1 LLRPETKIMVM
12 VKAFSYG
19 SGDVEIASL
28 LQYQNV
34 AYLAVAVTDEGVLL
48 RNAGIRTP
56 IIVMNPEQ
64 SSFQQIINY
73 QLEPNIYSIELLE
86 NFLKTISQSRINEF
100 PVHLKIDTGMN
111 RLGFKTDTEI
121 KQVIQMI
128 LESEQ
133 IKVQSVFSHL
143 AASDD
148 SSFDAFTLEQIAS
161 FEEVSAIISKSFPYK
176 IDRHILNSAGIERFP
191 EKQFEMV
198 RLGIGLYGISNTG
211 LPLQNIGTLR
221 STVSQVKKVKST
233 ETVGYSRKGK
243 ISEESEIAI
252 VPLGYADGLD
262 RKLGNRS
269 GHAFIHGHRVPIIG
283 NICMDM
289 LMLDVT
295 GLNVKPG
302 EKVEIFGANIPIT
315 EVAEKAG
322 TIPYEILTGI
332 SQRVKRVYLQ
342 E

>member
-1 LLRPETKIMVM
+1 MKT
-12 VKAFSYG
+12 
-19 SGDVEIASL
+19 VE
-28 LQYQNV
+28 QNG
-34 AYLAVAVTDEGVLL
+34 L
-48 RNAGIRTP
+48 
-56 IIVMNPEQ
+56 
-64 SSFQQIINY
+64 
-73 QLEPNIYSIELLE
+73 
-86 NFLKTISQSRINEF
+86 NEF

-111 RLGFKTDTEI
+111 RLGFKSDTEI
-121 KQVIQMI
+121 KMAIQLI
-128 LESEQ
+128 LESSH
-133 IKVQSVFSHL
+133 IKIQSVFSHL

-148 SSFDAFTLEQIAS
+148 SSFDNFTFEQIAR
-161 FEEVSAIISKSFPYK
+161 FEEVAKLISELFPYK

-191 EKQFEMV
+191 DKQFEMV

-252 VPLGYADGLD
+252 VPMGYADGLD
-262 RKLGNRS
+262 RKLGNKNGS
-269 GHAFIHGHRVPIIG
+269 AFIHGRRVPIIG

-302 EKVEIFGANIPIT
+302 EKVEIFGPNISIT